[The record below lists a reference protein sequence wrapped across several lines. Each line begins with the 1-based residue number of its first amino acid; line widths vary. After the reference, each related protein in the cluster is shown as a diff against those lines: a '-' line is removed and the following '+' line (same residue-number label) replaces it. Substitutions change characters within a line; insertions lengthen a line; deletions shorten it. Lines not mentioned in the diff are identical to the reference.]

1 MLTWL
6 TTVTGAG
13 KSTLVTATHCSRTE
27 EGRRCILDLER
38 RVFEDGIDILSG
50 STKSKMKESL
60 VSEKSGQNGTQLLQC
75 FFCDASFY
83 EEQDLSKH
91 LQHHLQGNGV
101 EELGLIHFHRE
112 KLSNPEEVKQD
123 RSACETPSMCQDS
136 DGTRV
141 YPSHVDHEGHR
152 SNCTVETIG
161 IQNDGIDISLASQPQ
176 KEQVV
181 QMATSE
187 DQGETHYLV
196 QLGEMENI
204 QTGKFRDQADFSCH
218 PQVDKEQRETFNQ
231 VDVSCHPLSEKS
243 GSAETGETFHQTN
256 ISCQSRSVQVRNS
269 VRHHFQ
275 CENCEEAFETQAK
288 LIFHVT
294 QMSAEKSYSCSKCG
308 SEFSW
313 KCLLLVHSASH
324 CELKPDKCNPLRD
337 RSKSISKKEEHMDGQ
352 EWCCK
357 SESEQPR
364 QICGKSLGYSQSTL
378 KSETSHTGTKP
389 QGSESGKGVV
399 TEGNLKKHTAKK
411 NIRTREKT
419 KRIQAHTG
427 FHQCSYCSKEFK
439 RKCHLAEH
447 ILIHTGERPFVCSL
461 CGKGSR
467 TKSNLN
473 RHVKIMHPASS
484 ISNECPSCFKIF
496 PSGAQLQR
504 HLYLKHNEEKPFQCS
519 ECGRGFIK
527 KGFLDKHTCMK
538 SNTKSSGWSQNCSYC
553 SKKFHCKS
561 RFDDHVMNHTGERRF
576 QCANCGKAFIKK
588 AKFEKHTCRNTQV
601 GNKDQKLHE
610 CSYCSKKFLRKCHL
624 SRHVEIHLENSPF
637 HCLKCGL
644 KFVTEIDLDFH
655 QCGIAVKPP
664 LVHEKV
670 HECSYCHKK
679 FFRKAHL
686 QEHVKTHTG
695 ERPFKCAHCGKGFI
709 TKCNFKTHTCRNPEK
724 GQISQKYNKCSY
736 CPKKFS
742 RKAHLQEHVMI
753 HTGERPF
760 KCAHCGKGFI
770 TKCNFKTHSCRNPVK
785 GHIPQ
790 RYYRCEGSFKKYVQ
804 KPVSIPS
811 ENSACQCLKCGLEFL
826 TNNDL
831 DKHPCSTS
839 GKSIPPV
846 REKVHE
852 CSYCHK
858 KFFRKAHLQEHV
870 MIHTG
875 ERLYL
880 CDKCGKGFSTRGNF
894 RRHTC
899 RIPEKK
905 QIPQRYYRYED
916 SFKKLLKKP
925 VSIHSENSAFQC
937 LKCGLEFLT
946 NNDLDKHSCSTSGKS
961 IPPVRERVH
970 ECSYCHKKFFCKA
983 HVQEHIM
990 IHTGER
996 PFKCAYCGKG
1006 FITKCNFKRHTC
1018 KNPETGQ
1025 ISQMYYK
1032 CSSCPMKFSRKAHL
1046 QEHVMM
1052 HTGNRLYLCDKCG
1065 KGFSTKCNFK
1075 KHICR
1080 IPEKE
1085 QISQRY
1091 YIYEGSFKKFLKK
1104 HVSAHSENSV
1114 FQCLK
1119 CGLEFHTNNDLD
1131 KHSCS
1136 TSGKS
1141 IPPVLEKVHEC
1152 SYCHKKFYRKAH
1164 LQEHVMTHTGERPFK
1179 CAHCGKGFITKSNFK
1194 KHTCRGPEEEQISPN
1209 KGGFQDICFGDD
1221 CCFRNSTH

>member
-1 MLTWL
+1 M
-6 TTVTGAG
+6 
-13 KSTLVTATHCSRTE
+13 
-27 EGRRCILDLER
+27 
-38 RVFEDGIDILSG
+38 
-50 STKSKMKESL
+50 MKESL
-60 VSEKSGQNGTQLLQC
+60 VSEKSGQNGTQLLRC

-91 LQHHLQGNGV
+91 LQYHLQGSGV
-101 EELGLIHFHRE
+101 KELGLFHSHHE
-112 KLSNPEEVKQD
+112 KLSNSEEVTQD
-123 RSACETPSMCQDS
+123 SRSTSETPSMCQDS
-136 DGTRV
+136 DGTRI
-141 YPSHVDHEGHR
+141 YPSHVDHEEHR

-161 IQNDGIDISLASQPQ
+161 IQKDGMDISWASQSQ
-176 KEQVV
+176 KEEVV
-181 QMATSE
+181 QMAKSE
-187 DQGETHYLV
+187 DQGETHYLL
-196 QLGEMENI
+196 QLGEIENI
-204 QTGKFRDQADFSCH
+204 QTGKFGDQADSSCH
-218 PQVDKEQRETFNQ
+218 PQVEKEQRETFDQ
-231 VDVSCHPLSEKS
+231 AHVSRHPGSEKS
-243 GSAETGETFHQTN
+243 CTAETGETYQTD
-256 ISCQSRSVQVRNS
+256 ISCQSRSVKVQNS

-275 CENCEEAFETQAK
+275 CEHCEEAFETQAK

-308 SEFSW
+308 SEFLR
-313 KCLLLVHSASH
+313 KCLLLVHSASP
-324 CELKPDKCNPLRD
+324 CELKLDIKCEPLRD
-337 RSKSISKKEEHMDGQ
+337 WSKSISKKEEHMDGQ

-357 SESEQPR
+357 RESEQPR
-364 QICGKSLGYSQSTL
+364 QICGKSLGCSQSTL
-378 KSETSHTGTKP
+378 KSETSHTETKP

-399 TEGNLKKHTAKK
+399 TEGNLKKHTVKK
-411 NIRTREKT
+411 NLRSREKT
-419 KRIQAHTG
+419 KRVQAHAG
-427 FHQCSYCSKEFK
+427 FHQCLYCSKEFK

-447 ILIHTGERPFVCSL
+447 ILIHTGEMPFVCSL

-484 ISNECPSCFKIF
+484 ISHECPSCFKIF
-496 PSGAQLQR
+496 PSRPQLQR
-504 HLYLKHNEEKPFQCS
+504 HLYLKHNKEKPFQCS
-519 ECGRGFIK
+519 ECGRSFIK
-527 KGFLDKHTCMK
+527 KGFFDKHICMK
-538 SNTKSSGWSQNCSYC
+538 SNVKASGWSQDCSYC

-561 RFDDHVMNHTGERRF
+561 RFDDHVMMHTGERRF

-588 AKFEKHTCRNTQV
+588 AKFEKHTCRNTQG
-601 GNKDQKLHE
+601 GNKDKKLHE

-624 SRHVEIHLENSPF
+624 RRHVEIHLENSPF
-637 HCLKCGL
+637 RCLKCGL
-644 KFVTEIDLDFH
+644 KFVTKTDLDFH
-655 QCGIAVKPP
+655 QCGVAVKKP

-686 QEHVKTHTG
+686 QEHVMVHTG

-709 TKCNFKTHTCRNPEK
+709 TKCNLKRHTCRNPEKGQISQKYNKCSYCPKKFSRKAHLQEHVMIHTGERPFKCAHCGKGFITKCNLKRHTCRNPEK

-770 TKCNFKTHSCRNPVK
+770 TKCNFKRHSCKNPLK
-785 GHIPQ
+785 GQIPKK
-790 RYYRCEGSFKKYVQ
+790 YYRYEGSFKKYVLK
-804 KPVSIPS
+804 KPVSIHS
-811 ENSACQCLKCGLEFL
+811 ENSACQCLKCGLEFP

-831 DKHPCSTS
+831 DKHSCNTSGKSIHVPLVREKVHECSYCHKKFFCKAHLQEHVMIHTGERLYLCDKCGKGFCTKGNFKRHTCRIPEKKQIPQRHYRYEGSFKKFLKKHVSTHSENSAFQCLKCGLEFITNDDLDKHSCSTS

-858 KFFRKAHLQEHV
+858 KFFRKTHL
-870 MIHTG
+870 
-875 ERLYL
+875 
-880 CDKCGKGFSTRGNF
+880 
-894 RRHTC
+894 
-899 RIPEKK
+899 
-905 QIPQRYYRYED
+905 
-916 SFKKLLKKP
+916 
-925 VSIHSENSAFQC
+925 
-937 LKCGLEFLT
+937 
-946 NNDLDKHSCSTSGKS
+946 
-961 IPPVRERVH
+961 
-970 ECSYCHKKFFCKA
+970 
-983 HVQEHIM
+983 QEHIM

-1025 ISQMYYK
+1025 ISQKYYE
-1032 CSSCPMKFSRKAHL
+1032 CSSCPSKFSRKADL
-1046 QEHVMM
+1046 QEHVMI

-1065 KGFSTKCNFK
+1065 KGFRTKCNFK

-1091 YIYEGSFKKFLKK
+1091 HIYEGSFKKFLKK
-1104 HVSAHSENSV
+1104 HVSTHSENSA

-1141 IPPVLEKVHEC
+1141 IPPVREKVHEC

-1164 LQEHVMTHTGERPFK
+1164 LQEHIMTHTGERPFK
-1179 CAHCGKGFITKSNFK
+1179 CAHCGKGFITKCNFK
-1194 KHTCRGPEEEQISPN
+1194 KHTCRGPEEEQISQN
-1209 KGGFQDICFGDD
+1209 KL
-1221 CCFRNSTH
+1221 